1 MPPILEARHIS
12 KNYVRH
18 GTILPVLQ
26 DCNFNVAAGE
36 AVAIMGASGSG
47 KSTLLN
53 ILGGLEWPDGGE
65 IRTNGNVLPINDR
78 KALEKWRAQGVGFV
92 FQFHFL
98 LPDFS
103 ALENLLIPVMSVR
116 NLTSE
121 DHERARQ
128 FLDILGLSERA
139 DHLPGEMSGGE
150 QQRVAVARAF
160 MNRPNLILAD
170 EPFGNL
176 DQTIGEKLGQLLFH
190 LRDTEGCGLVIVTHD
205 PQLAQRADTHLILQ
219 GGQLEPGISKVIPAD
234 SLQERD
240 GGQV

>member
-1 MPPILEARHIS
+1 
-12 KNYVRH
+12 
-18 GTILPVLQ
+18 
-26 DCNFNVAAGE
+26 
-36 AVAIMGASGSG
+36 MGASGSG

-53 ILGGLEWPDGGE
+53 ILGGLEWPNSGDILTDGE
-65 IRTNGNVLPINDR
+65 PLSLDDR
-78 KALEKWRAQGVGFV
+78 KALEKWRGHGVGFI

-103 ALENLLIPVMSVR
+103 ALENLLIPVRALR
-116 NLTSE
+116 NPTAD

-128 FLDILGLSERA
+128 FLDILGLEARS

-160 MNRPNLILAD
+160 MNRPRLILAD

-176 DQTIGEKLGQLLFH
+176 DQAIGEKLGQLLFH

-205 PQLAQRADTHLILQ
+205 PHLAERADSQFILKE
-219 GGQLEPGISKVIPAD
+219 GILEGA
-234 SLQERD
+234 
-240 GGQV
+240 